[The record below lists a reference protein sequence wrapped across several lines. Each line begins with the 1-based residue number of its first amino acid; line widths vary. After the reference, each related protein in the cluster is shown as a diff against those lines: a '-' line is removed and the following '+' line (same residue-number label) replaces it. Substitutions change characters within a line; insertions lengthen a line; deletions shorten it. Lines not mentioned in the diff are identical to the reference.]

1 MYGLYAF
8 MLKVQ
13 NTTGRLSMNIPL
25 KVRRMQHSGTVR
37 PSVDVVKKLFD
48 KNVLLIKEGALFI

>member
-1 MYGLYAF
+1 
-8 MLKVQ
+8 
-13 NTTGRLSMNIPL
+13 MNIPL